1 MLVEKFDIYE
11 GPGAVGIVRCTDCYQ
26 PRGFDKE
33 PGCRVKVP
41 DGGFNDWEL
50 V

>member
-1 MLVEKFDIYE
+1 MSVETFDIYE
-11 GPGAVGIVRCTDCYQ
+11 GPAAVGIIGCAYLCQ
-26 PRGFDKE
+26 PRGFDRE
-33 PGCRVKVP
+33 TGCRVKVP